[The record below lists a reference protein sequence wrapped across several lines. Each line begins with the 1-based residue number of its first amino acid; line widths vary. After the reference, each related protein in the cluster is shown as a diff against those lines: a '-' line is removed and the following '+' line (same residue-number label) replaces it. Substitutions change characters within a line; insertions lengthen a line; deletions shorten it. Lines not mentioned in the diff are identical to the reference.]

1 MYVNSLTCLRV
12 KESESECLK
21 VYSIVRQGC
30 IMSLL
35 FNVYMDVVM
44 RKLKMEMRRMG
55 VRFM

>member
-30 IMSLL
+30 VMSLL